1 MRVITK
7 IHDMVEA
14 CKMVPRP
21 LGLVPTMGSLH
32 KGHQSL
38 FQKARESNRSV
49 VVSVFVNPVQFAS
62 QADFESYPRDM
73 VKDLEFLGECG
84 VDLVFCPSQT
94 EMFPLGMETS
104 VSVGG
109 IGERIEGK
117 FRPGHFDGVATIV
130 CKLFNVTR
138 ADRVYFGQKDAQQ
151 NIVIK
156 HTISDLNYDVDMFVV
171 PTVREKDGLAC
182 SSRNASLTVIQR
194 KKVGVIYEALLT
206 AKKLFESGE
215 IDAKKLRNEAE
226 RVIGLEPVISRVEY
240 VSIADL
246 VTLEELVT
254 INRSALLS
262 VALWVGGTRLIDNLI
277 LRY

>member
-7 IHDMVEA
+7 IHDMVKA
-14 CKMVPRP
+14 CNLASRP
-21 LGLVPTMGSLH
+21 LGLVPTMGALH

-49 VVSVFVNPVQFAS
+49 VVSVFVNPVQFSS

-73 VKDLEFLGECG
+73 GKDLEFLGECG

-94 EMFPLGMETS
+94 EMFPLGMES
-104 VSVGG
+104 RVNVGG

-117 FRPGHFDGVATIV
+117 LRPGHFEGVATIV
-130 CKLFNVTR
+130 CKLFNITR

-151 NIVIK
+151 NLVIK
-156 HTISDLNYDVDMFVV
+156 HAISDLNYAVEMLVV
-171 PTVREKDGLAC
+171 PTVRGKDGLAC
-182 SSRNASLTVIQR
+182 SSRNASLTAMQR
-194 KKVGVIYEALLT
+194 KKAGIIYEALLT
-206 AKKLFESGE
+206 AKKLFDSGE
-215 IDAKKLRNEAE
+215 IDAEKLRDEAG

-277 LRY
+277 LRQ